1 MSDLL
6 QPSEFFGQGGVIVIV
21 ILLASVVAAAVFL
34 SRFWALRSDRV
45 APRKLTIQVR
55 DLVLREEEA
64 EAMTLCRMEESPI
77 ARIYLAGLRHRGKQ
91 RPVIKEFLLE
101 VGRHE
106 AMVLQRGLSVLE
118 VIAVVAPLLGLLGTV
133 WGMIDV
139 FRAIEVHGVGDAGA
153 LAGGIGTALY
163 TTLAGL
169 LVAIPVRVAHSTL
182 MSRLDTR
189 VMELEELALDFLALL
204 VAAQDSDSEAGDA
217 LDSVHTEP
225 AAPAAP

>member
-6 QPSEFFGQGGVIVIV
+6 PHSDFLSQGGAIVVV
-21 ILLASVVAAAVFL
+21 ILAASVVAAAVFL
-34 SRFWALRSDRV
+34 SRLWALRSDRV

-64 EAMTLCRMEESPI
+64 EAMTLCRMDESPI

-118 VIAVVAPLLGLLGTV
+118 VIAVIAPLLGLLGTV

-139 FRAIEVHGVGDAGA
+139 FRAIEVHGVGDAGV

-182 MSRLDTR
+182 MARLDTR
-189 VMELEELALDFLALL
+189 VLELEEMALDFLALL
-204 VAAQDSDSEAGDA
+204 VAAQDNEAEGRSE
-217 LDSVHTEP
+217 LDSAP
-225 AAPAAP
+225 AEANAPAAS